1 MNKFYLGTTH
11 LKFINLCFLASL
23 RDFFLFLDLTKPT
36 KIIQH
41 GIIKRKNSSDHGS
54 I

>member
-1 MNKFYLGTTH
+1 MNKILLGYFH
-11 LKFINLCFLASL
+11 FKFINLCFLASL
-23 RDFFLFLDLTKPT
+23 RDFFLFLDLTTPT

-41 GIIKRKNSSDHGS
+41 GIIKRKNCLDYRG